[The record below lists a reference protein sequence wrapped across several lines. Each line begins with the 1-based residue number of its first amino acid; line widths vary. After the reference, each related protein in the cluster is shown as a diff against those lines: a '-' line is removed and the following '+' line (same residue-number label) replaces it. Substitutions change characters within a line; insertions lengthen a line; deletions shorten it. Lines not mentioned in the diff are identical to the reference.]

1 MLIRKSQLQL
11 VEPNNP
17 ILHSI
22 PPSYVFEDHEDTTD
36 LFANLMYDRMQE
48 LGGMGLAANQVGV
61 NTQFFTMGVDI
72 LRIDVFNPKIV
83 SMNGEVTTEEGC
95 LTYPGIFLQIKRP
108 LNIGVEFQNVKGE
121 LVKMNLT
128 GLTARIFLHEYDHLM
143 GKTFKEKV
151 STLKWSL
158 ANKKLKNVRDKL
170 KKEIRQRYIV
180 DTYKEM
186 SNVAGDALENL
197 KSR

>member
-11 VEPNNP
+11 VNPEDP
-17 ILHSI
+17 ILHKV
-22 PPSYVFEDHEDTTD
+22 PVPYVFEDHEDTTE
-36 LFANLMYDRMQE
+36 LFANLMFDRMQE
-48 LGGMGLAANQVGV
+48 LKGMGLAANQVGV
-61 NTQFFTMGVDI
+61 NTQFFTMGVDV

-83 SMNGEVTTEEGC
+83 SMSGEVTTEEGC

-151 STLKWSL
+151 SNLKWSL

-186 SNVAGDALENL
+186 SNVASSVTGVRE
-197 KSR
+197 

>member
-121 LVKMNLT
+121 LVRMNLT
-128 GLTARIFLHEYDHLM
+128 GLTARIFLHEYDHMM
-143 GKTFKEKV
+143 GKTFKEHV
-151 STLKWSL
+151 SKLKWDL
-158 ANKKLKNVRDKL
+158 ANKKLNKIRLKL
-170 KKEIRQRYIV
+170 QQKYRNKFIQ
-180 DTYKEM
+180 DTYQEM
-186 SNVAGDALENL
+186 QEKINEAQ
-197 KSR
+197 

>member
-11 VEPNNP
+11 VKPENP
-17 ILHSI
+17 ILHKT
-22 PPSYVFEDHEDTTD
+22 PSPYRFEDHEGTTE
-36 LFANLMYDRMQE
+36 LFANLMFDRMQE
-48 LGGMGLAANQVGV
+48 LGGLGLAANQVGI
-61 NTQFFTMGVDI
+61 NTQFFTMGVDV
-72 LRIDVFNPKIV
+72 LRIDVFNPKIL
-83 SMNGEVTTEEGC
+83 STSGDIQTEEGC

-108 LNIGVEFQNVKGE
+108 LTVNVEFQNVKGE
-121 LVKMNLT
+121 VVNMNLT
-128 GLTARIFLHEYDHLM
+128 GLTARIFLHEYDHLL

-158 ANKKLKNVRDKL
+158 AQKKLKNVRNKL

-186 SNVAGDALENL
+186 SNVASNIAGVRE
-197 KSR
+197 

>member
-11 VEPNNP
+11 VKPEDP
-17 ILHSI
+17 ILYKV
-22 PPSYVFEDHEDTTD
+22 PAPYVFEDYEDTTE
-36 LFANLMYDRMQE
+36 LFANLMFDRMQE
-48 LGGMGLAANQVGV
+48 LNGMGLAANQVGV
-61 NTQFFTMGVDI
+61 NTQFFTMGVDV

-83 SMNGEVTTEEGC
+83 SMSGEVTTEEGC

-151 STLKWSL
+151 SNLKWSL

-186 SNVAGDALENL
+186 SNVASSVTGVRE
-197 KSR
+197 

>member
-11 VEPNNP
+11 VKPEDP
-17 ILHSI
+17 ILHKV
-22 PPSYVFEDHEDTTD
+22 PAPYVFEDYEDTTE
-36 LFANLMYDRMQE
+36 LFANLMFDRMQE
-48 LGGMGLAANQVGV
+48 LKGMGLAANQVGV
-61 NTQFFTMGVDI
+61 NTQFFTMGVDV

-83 SMNGEVTTEEGC
+83 SMSGQVTTEEGC

-151 STLKWSL
+151 SNLKWSL

-186 SNVAGDALENL
+186 SNVASSVTGVRE
-197 KSR
+197 

>member
-11 VEPNNP
+11 VKPEDP
-17 ILHSI
+17 ILYKV
-22 PPSYVFEDHEDTTD
+22 PANYVFEDHEDTTE
-36 LFANLMYDRMQE
+36 LFANLMFDRMQE
-48 LGGMGLAANQVGV
+48 LKGMGLAANQVGV
-61 NTQFFTMGVDI
+61 NTQFFTMGVDV

-83 SMNGEVTTEEGC
+83 SMSGEITTEEGC

-108 LNIGVEFQNVKGE
+108 LNIGVEFQNAKGE

-151 STLKWSL
+151 SNLKWSL

-186 SNVAGDALENL
+186 SNVASSVTGVRE
-197 KSR
+197 

>member
-11 VEPNNP
+11 VKPENP
-17 ILHSI
+17 ILHKT
-22 PPSYVFEDHEDTTD
+22 PPQYVFEDHEDTTE
-36 LFANLMYDRMQE
+36 LFANLMFDRMQE

-61 NTQFFTMGVDI
+61 NTQFFTMGVDV

-83 SMNGEVTTEEGC
+83 AMDGEVTTEEGC

-108 LNIGVEFQNVKGE
+108 LNISVEFQNAKGE
-121 LVKMNLT
+121 LIKMNLT

-143 GKTFKEKV
+143 GKTFKKKV

-158 ANKKLKNVRDKL
+158 AKKKLKNVRSKL

-186 SNVAGDALENL
+186 SNVASNIAGVRE
-197 KSR
+197 

>member
-11 VEPNNP
+11 VNPEDP
-17 ILHSI
+17 ILHKV
-22 PPSYVFEDHEDTTD
+22 PVPYVFEDHEDTTE
-36 LFANLMYDRMQE
+36 LFANLMFDRMQE
-48 LGGMGLAANQVGV
+48 LKGMGLAANQVGV

-83 SMNGEVTTEEGC
+83 SMSGEVTTEEGC

-151 STLKWSL
+151 SNLKWSL
-158 ANKKLKNVRDKL
+158 ANKKLRNVRDKL

-186 SNVAGDALENL
+186 SNVASSATGV
-197 KSR
+197 

>member
-11 VEPNNP
+11 VKPEDP
-17 ILHSI
+17 ILYKV
-22 PPSYVFEDHEDTTD
+22 PATYVFEDHEDTTE
-36 LFANLMYDRMQE
+36 LFANLMFDRMQE
-48 LGGMGLAANQVGV
+48 LKGMGLAANQVGV
-61 NTQFFTMGVDI
+61 NTQFFTMGVDV

-83 SMNGEVTTEEGC
+83 SMSGEVTTEEGC

-151 STLKWSL
+151 SNLKWSL

-186 SNVAGDALENL
+186 SNVASSVTGVRE
-197 KSR
+197 